1 MKVAASMSRL
11 KYVVLFLVLA
21 ACSQSSP
28 TLSVIAPVQTD
39 KKLIEYGWD
48 VPTVSFI
55 RDNINTMQNR
65 PFDGVAF
72 KLSGE
77 KDQPSSAFDSQK
89 WSEADLQ
96 LESLSQI
103 TWGSFTN
110 NFIVLWASNPVT
122 MDWFDDQRWNIITSN
137 MQLFSK
143 ALKVSRA
150 KGVFFDPEFYAVR
163 HTHSLWFYTKDI
175 YPSISQSDM
184 ERIVRKRGAQ
194 FMTALQSEVDT
205 LDFLSFYFLSES
217 LRMSTDTSQANDYT
231 HFELLPA
238 FIYGMLDAA
247 KPGINF
253 IDGNEPSYYF
263 TNPNQYVTA
272 REQIAIKTLASTPGE
287 IQENYKRHTT
297 IANALYLDYLMAL
310 RPEHDRGLPWDER
323 LKWLEHNV
331 YYSLKQSDKYVWL
344 YSEHANWWQDNISP
358 DIEATIIKAKQ
369 KIVDSEPLGFEINI
383 PQ

>member
-1 MKVAASMSRL
+1 MVGL
-11 KYVVLFLVLA
+11 KYIAIFLLLA
-21 ACSQSSP
+21 GCTNTSN
-28 TLSVIAPVQTD
+28 TLSVNPSTSAD

-55 RDNINTMQNR
+55 RDNIDTMQKR

-72 KLSGE
+72 KLTGE
-77 KDQPSSAFDSQK
+77 EDRPSSAFDSRK
-89 WSEADLQ
+89 WSETELQ
-96 LESLSQI
+96 LDSLTNI
-103 TWGSFTN
+103 KWGSFTS

-122 MDWFDDQRWNIITSN
+122 MDWFDDERWDIITAN

-143 ALKVSRA
+143 ALKVSQA

-163 HTHSLWFYTKDI
+163 QTHSLWLYTNDI
-175 YPSISQSDM
+175 YPTTSQADVEIM
-184 ERIVRKRGAQ
+184 VRKRGAQ
-194 FMTALQSEVDT
+194 YMTALQSEVDAF
-205 LDFLSFYFLSES
+205 DFLSFYFLSES
-217 LRMSTDTSQANDYT
+217 VRMSEGSSQANDYT

-247 KPGINF
+247 KPKVHF

-272 REQIAIKTLASTPGE
+272 RELIAEKTVSFTPSN
-287 IQENYKRHTT
+287 IQERYKERTS
-297 IANALYLDYLMAL
+297 IANAIYLDYLMAL

-323 LKWLEHNV
+323 LKWLKHNL
-331 YYSLKQSDKYVWL
+331 YYSLKQSDEYVWL
-344 YSEHANWWQDNISP
+344 YSEHADWWKDNISA
-358 DIEATIIKAKQ
+358 DIEAAIVETRQ
-369 KIVDSEPLGFEINI
+369 KVKNNEPLGFEINI

>member
-1 MKVAASMSRL
+1 MTRL
-11 KYVVLFLVLA
+11 KYVVLFLVLVG
-21 ACSQSSP
+21 CTTRTD
-28 TLSVIAPVQTD
+28 TLSVNPPTQAD

-55 RDNINTMQNR
+55 RDNIDMMQKR

-77 KDQPSSAFDSQK
+77 EEQPSNAFDSRK
-89 WSEADLQ
+89 WAETELQ
-96 LESLSQI
+96 FDSLSAI
-103 TWGSFTN
+103 KWGNFTN

-122 MDWFDDQRWNIITSN
+122 MDWFDDQRWDIITAN
-137 MQLFSK
+137 MRLFSK
-143 ALKVSRA
+143 ALKISQV

-163 HTHSLWFYTKDI
+163 QTHSLWFYTSDI
-175 YPSISQSDM
+175 YPTTSRNEVEIM
-184 ERIVRKRGAQ
+184 VRKRGAQ
-194 FMTALQSEVDT
+194 FMTALQSDVDT
-205 LDFLSFYFLSES
+205 IDFLSFYFLSES
-217 LRMSTDTSQANDYT
+217 VRMNEGSSQANDYT

-238 FIYGMLDAA
+238 FIYGMLDVA
-247 KPGINF
+247 KPDVHF

-272 REQIAIKTLASTPGE
+272 RELIAEKTVTFTPRD
-287 IQENYKRHTT
+287 IQERYKQHTG

-310 RPEHDRGLPWDER
+310 RPEHDRGLAWDER

-331 YYSLKQSDKYVWL
+331 YYSLKQSDQYVWL
-344 YSEHANWWQDNISP
+344 YSEHTDWWKDDVSP
-358 DIEATIIKAKQ
+358 DIEAIIVKARQ
-369 KIVDSEPLGFEINI
+369 KIKNNEPLGFEIDI